1 MKTFLSSILLFFL
14 FSVNQLFA
22 QESASFANSW
32 ISYGKPY
39 VKIGITAKG
48 IYKVPF
54 ASLPAGF
61 STVQPSNL
69 QLWHRGKQVAI
80 LSTDNNE
87 ILFFGVPN
95 DGSSDSVF
103 YQPTSSRLNP
113 YFSMY
118 SDESSYFLTNGET
131 AGLRAEVINKP
142 ADTSIPVQTY
152 FRKTNLNVF
161 KDVYSM
167 TTEDPNA
174 PNLRNS
180 FFEFSASKTGPA
192 IIDGKTAAYPFEL
205 SGIKKNELE
214 KATVKLL
221 LHGRSSNSR
230 SIEISV
236 GKNEQSL
243 RLVKSLSSAG
253 FGATEYTFELEE
265 GDTDENGKGIFTF
278 KSGSTEDKLKR
289 FSLTYFRISYPA
301 STAIQGKTSYFDL
314 PAVSEPF
321 SRISLSGNFANAKFL
336 DITDPDKP
344 RIIMGKADN
353 LVISR
358 TSGKMAN
365 MLVTDE
371 TSIVNPAKI
380 SNVQFNKQDVNS
392 INYIIVSSEN
402 LLQGANS
409 YAAYRSSVN
418 GGSFKTAVVNI
429 KDIYNQFNY
438 GEPSPVAIRN
448 FVNFAL
454 SSGLK
459 DKYLLL
465 LGKSVTHNERMV
477 RELPDEVPTVGYPA
491 SDILLVEGLAGAPK
505 NVQAI
510 PVGRVSAI
518 TNQNVLDYL
527 QKVKDYESNI
537 SGEYG
542 WRKEVLHLNGGKS
555 TEEITQL
562 KNELASL
569 EPFVINGSIGGK
581 VTPFAKQQAMA
592 EVESVNITSQVNE
605 GVGLITYFGHGS
617 TIRTDLNMGYITD
630 GDRGYN
636 NAGKYPMMYFNGC
649 GVGNIFS
656 ARFNPN
662 PNASDRYAL
671 SLDWLLAKNR
681 GSVAIVANSFESF
694 VSPSAKYLQV
704 LYEKMFSDP
713 ATVNLSIGKILTA
726 VANQVL
732 TSDNGVYAI
741 ANIHQSILQGD
752 PALKLITV
760 SKPDYSLDVNNSI
773 KIYSKSPDKTIGSS
787 DTLKLQIGIFN
798 QGRFLKDDK
807 LPVKI
812 TFHFKEGTS
821 SQIETIAAFPYQST
835 LDIVFPNKNQNIQ
848 RVEVQ
853 LDPDN
858 ILDELN
864 EKNNLAELEI
874 NWEIAE
880 NEMLYPVETIKDII
894 PPLLNVKVNNR
905 MIRNEEVLL
914 QNPLLNITVNDDRLI
929 VGDTAL
935 VDIFIKPCW
944 NGNCEF
950 EPVNYTAGKYD
961 IQSLTARSFQINYYF
976 DNLVIGKYEL
986 LINVRDQSGNS
997 SLQPYR
1003 IRFEI
1008 SEEVSQWSVTSSP
1021 NPSSSY
1027 IRFEAKTVDFEQ
1039 IESLEY
1045 SVYNLKGI
1053 KVGEKI
1059 IDKVQADVNE
1069 WYWQPDNQ
1077 PSGLYIYK
1085 VTRKGKDSTSKQLTG
1100 RILIVK

>member
-1 MKTFLSSILLFFL
+1 MKTFLSFILLISL
-14 FSVNQLFA
+14 SSVNHLFA
-22 QESASFANSW
+22 QGSASYANSW

-39 VKIGITAKG
+39 VKIGIAAKG

-61 STVQPSNL
+61 STSQPSNL
-69 QLWHRGKQVAI
+69 QLWHRGKQVPI
-80 LSTDNNE
+80 LGTDNNE

-95 DGSSDSVF
+95 DGASDSVF
-103 YQPTSSRLNP
+103 YQPANSRLNP

-131 AGLRAEVINKP
+131 AGLRAEIINKAP
-142 ADTSIPVQTY
+142 DTSIPVQTY
-152 FRKTNLNVF
+152 LRKTNLNVLRN
-161 KDVYSM
+161 VYSM
-167 TTEDPNA
+167 TTEDPIA

-180 FFEFSASKTGPA
+180 FFEFSVSKTGPP
-192 IIDGKTAAYPFEL
+192 INDGETAVYPFEL
-205 SGIKKNELE
+205 SGIKKSESE

-230 SIEISV
+230 NIEISV

-243 RLVKSLSSAG
+243 RLVKSLASIG
-253 FGATEYTFELEE
+253 FGAVEYTFELES
-265 GDTDENGKGIFTF
+265 GDTDENGKGVFTF
-278 KSGSTEDKLKR
+278 KSGNTEDKLKR

-301 STAIQGKTSYFDL
+301 SSVIQGKTNYFDL
-314 PAVSEPF
+314 PAVSASF
-321 SRISLSGNFANAKFL
+321 SRISLSGSPANARIL
-336 DITDPDKP
+336 DITDSEKP
-344 RIIMGKADN
+344 KIILGKADD

-358 TSGKMAN
+358 TAGKVAS

-371 TSIVNPAKI
+371 NTIVNTAKI
-380 SNVQFNKQDVNS
+380 SSVQFTKQDYS
-392 INYIIVSSEN
+392 SANYIIVSGEN

-409 YAAYRSSVN
+409 YAAYRSSVA
-418 GGSFKTAVVNI
+418 GGGFKTVIVNI

-438 GEPSPVAIRN
+438 GEPSPVAIRK
-448 FVNFAL
+448 FVDYAL
-454 SSGLK
+454 SSGSK

-505 NVQAI
+505 NIQAI
-510 PVGRVSAI
+510 PVGRVSAV

-527 QKVKDYESNI
+527 QKVKDYESNV

-542 WRKEVLHLNGGKS
+542 WRKNILHLNGGKT

-569 EPFVINGSIGGK
+569 EPFVINGNIGGK
-581 VTPFAKQQAMA
+581 VTPFAKQQGMA
-592 EVESVNITSQVNE
+592 EVESVNITPQVNE

-617 TIRTDLNMGYITD
+617 IKQTDLNMGYITD

-671 SLDWLLAKNR
+671 SLDWLLAKNK

-752 PALKLITV
+752 PALKLVTV
-760 SKPDYSLDVNNSI
+760 SKPDYSLDANNSL
-773 KIYSKSPDKTIGSS
+773 KLYSKSPDKTIGAS
-787 DTLKLQIGIFN
+787 DTLRLQIDIHN

-807 LPVKI
+807 LPVKV
-812 TFHFKEGTS
+812 TFYFNEGTS
-821 SQIETIAAFPYQST
+821 SQTETIATFPYQST
-835 LDIVFPNKNQNIQ
+835 LNIVFPNEKQNIQ
-848 RVEVQ
+848 RLEVQ

-858 ILDELN
+858 LLDELN

-874 NWEIAE
+874 NWEIAG
-880 NEMLYPVETIKDII
+880 NETLYPNEAVKDII
-894 PPLLNVKVNNR
+894 PPMFNVKVNNR
-905 MIRNEEVLL
+905 MIRNEEKLYA
-914 QNPLLNITVNDDRLI
+914 NPLLNIIVNDDRLI

-950 EPVNYTAGKYD
+950 DPVNYTSGKYD
-961 IQSLTARSFQINYYF
+961 IQSLNGRSFQIDYYF
-976 DNLVIGKYEL
+976 DNLASGQYEL
-986 LINVRDQSGNS
+986 LINVRDQSGNT

-1008 SEEVSQWSVTSSP
+1008 TEEVIQWSVTSSP

-1027 IRFEAKTVDFEQ
+1027 IRLEAKTADYEQ
-1039 IESLEY
+1039 VQSLEY

-1053 KVGEKI
+1053 KVAEKI
-1059 IDKVQADVNE
+1059 IDQVEADVNE
-1069 WYWQPDNQ
+1069 WYWQPDDQ

-1085 VTRKGKDSTSKQLTG
+1085 VIRKGKDSTSKQLTG
-1100 RILIVK
+1100 KILIVK